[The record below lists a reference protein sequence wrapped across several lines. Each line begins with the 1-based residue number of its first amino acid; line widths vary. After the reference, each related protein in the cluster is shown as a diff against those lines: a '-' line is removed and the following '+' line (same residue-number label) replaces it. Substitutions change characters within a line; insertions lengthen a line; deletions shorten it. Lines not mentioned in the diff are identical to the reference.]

1 MKGKEGAAM
10 NDTALKTRRMPTKP
24 FDLVVFG
31 EFFSD
36 MIFYQLR
43 NQPRFGEEVKTD
55 SFLIA
60 PGGGL
65 ATAAIAASRLGSAT
79 GIVTRIGGDAAVLPT
94 WNEILQEGLDVTAC
108 EIRKEQATALTV
120 SLAYKADR
128 MMVTHEPINQNLE
141 NLLTHESVQQKLRR
155 ARHVHFACALHR
167 PKLWIPVLKQLR
179 EAGITV
185 SADFGWNPDM
195 SPTQIHSIVRHC
207 EFIFPNENEA
217 KAITGASDATH
228 ALEKLQDWVRFPVVK
243 LGKRGAM
250 LMADGKLYR
259 EPALPIGVVD
269 ATGAGDAFDGGFLH
283 AFLHGASWADCLRAG
298 NICGSL
304 SASKPGGSQ
313 GLPGPKEFRQHMA
326 ALKADRRTV
335 ARKTAAV

>member
-1 MKGKEGAAM
+1 MSNAAKKLRGGS
-10 NDTALKTRRMPTKP
+10 AKP

-43 NQPRFGEEVKTD
+43 SQPRFGEEVKTD
-55 SFLIA
+55 SFLVA

-79 GIVTRIGGDAAVLPT
+79 GIVTRVGGDAAVLPT

-108 EIRKEQATALTV
+108 EVRKDLPTALTV
-120 SLAYKADR
+120 SMAYQANR
-128 MMVTHEPINQNLE
+128 MMVTHEPINQDLE
-141 NLLTHESVQQKLRR
+141 DLLAHKPVQQKLHR
-155 ARHVHFACALHR
+155 ARHVHFACALRR
-167 PKLWIPVLKQLR
+167 PKQWIPVLKQLR

-185 SADFGWNPDM
+185 SADFGWNPDL

-217 KAITGASDATH
+217 KAITGAKDAMR
-228 ALEKLQDWVRFPVVK
+228 ALEKLQDWVRIPVVK

-259 EPALPIGVVD
+259 EPALPIDMVD

-283 AFLHGASWADCLRAG
+283 AFLHGADWADCLRAG

-326 ALKADRRTV
+326 ALKSTGGRRH
-335 ARKTAAV
+335 AKPRGL